1 MKVILTILLIWL
13 LILSM
18 CVIDII
24 MHPQERG
31 YQYIDYSIKDG
42 VLIPLEQGK
51 QLNCVCKCTE
61 GFERTHY

>member
-24 MHPQERG
+24 TQPAREYQRIDYTFERG
-31 YQYIDYSIKDG
+31 ELMPQK
-42 VLIPLEQGK
+42 GK
-51 QLNCVCKCTE
+51 QLNCICKCTE
-61 GFERTHY
+61 VGLNGGL